1 MNSDKDKKK
10 SECHY
15 FHKLLSECKKKE
27 INKQEECIKNIKEKH
42 FKIKKDPIDE
52 CMLVIYMN

>member
-15 FHKLLSECKKKE
+15 FHKLLNECKKKE
-27 INKQEECIKNIKEKH
+27 INKQEECIKNIKEKS
-42 FKIKKDPIDE
+42 FKKDLADI